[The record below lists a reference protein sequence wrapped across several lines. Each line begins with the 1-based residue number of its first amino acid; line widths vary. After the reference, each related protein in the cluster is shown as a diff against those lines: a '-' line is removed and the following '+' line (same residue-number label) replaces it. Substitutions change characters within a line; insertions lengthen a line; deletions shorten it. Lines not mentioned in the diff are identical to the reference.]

1 MAGLRRLMKEFGLKR
16 DEDYTWEKKKA
27 VVDMKKAFKQ
37 PLVDSRDEL

>member
-1 MAGLRRLMKEFGLKR
+1 MKEFGLKR

-37 PLVDSRDEL
+37 PFKGDSRDEL